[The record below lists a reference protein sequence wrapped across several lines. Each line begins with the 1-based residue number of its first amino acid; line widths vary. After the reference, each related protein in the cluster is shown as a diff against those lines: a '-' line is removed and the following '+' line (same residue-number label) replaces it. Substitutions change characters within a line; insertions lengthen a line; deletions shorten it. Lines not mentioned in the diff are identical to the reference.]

1 LEKLTNFGQAFAM
14 EELVGAEKRK
24 HQALSKE
31 FVWKN
36 FVARLFWVE
45 KFVCPE

>member
-1 LEKLTNFGQAFAM
+1 LEKLTKFGHALTI

-24 HQALSKE
+24 HQAMSKE

-36 FVARLFWVE
+36 FV
-45 KFVCPE
+45 